1 MNNEFLYHEVAV
13 LFLMGHVDK
22 MYSSSSSE
30 RPFGRVSKSWVQPAD
45 LCFSNKS
52 YLIHVLKNVHL
63 VPCEGGEGW

>member
-30 RPFGRVSKSWVQPAD
+30 RPFGRVSKSWVQ
-45 LCFSNKS
+45 
-52 YLIHVLKNVHL
+52 LISALATKAI
-63 VPCEGGEGW
+63 